1 MKLLLTGAFSYDESQ
16 LNALK
21 NSGFEITFIQNE
33 LEETEV
39 DCSQFD
45 AVVCNSLFLHNDID
59 KFTNL
64 KVIQLTS
71 AGYDRVP
78 VSRIAQKGIA
88 LFNAKGVYNIPMA
101 EWAVLKV
108 LQFYKKSDTFTSH
121 QKQKLWQKERDLLE
135 LFGKKVLIIGTGNI
149 GLECA
154 KRFKAFGTTVMGA
167 DIFDSKSEYVD
178 EFFYMD
184 SLSAALKTA
193 DVVVLTLPLTD
204 KTQHLINKDTLEL
217 FKSSALLVNIS
228 RGKIINEEDLCTAL
242 SQKKL
247 MGAALDVFEQEPL
260 DSKSPLWSMEN
271 VSITPHNSFVSD
283 MVKNRLFQLIHK
295 NITEFDY
302 GKN

>member
-1 MKLLLTGAFSYDESQ
+1 M
-16 LNALK
+16 
-21 NSGFEITFIQNE
+21 
-33 LEETEV
+33 
-39 DCSQFD
+39 
-45 AVVCNSLFLHNDID
+45 
-59 KFTNL
+59 
-64 KVIQLTS
+64 
-71 AGYDRVP
+71 
-78 VSRIAQKGIA
+78 
-88 LFNAKGVYNIPMA
+88 
-101 EWAVLKV
+101 
-108 LQFYKKSDTFTSH
+108 
-121 QKQKLWQKERDLLE
+121 
-135 LFGKKVLIIGTGNI
+135 LIIGTGNI